1 MANKTLQFLRNG
13 SAYDGHATALAALKE
28 KLTTAKDGEPVLAR
42 YYEGEGQDRVEHT
55 ILGIGGPSTGAYE
68 IFDNA
73 GASSDVTAAIQTAIN
88 ALDSSDSAV
97 SHQFVTAVSEA
108 DGVITVTRA
117 QPAADD
123 VSATAISAGDDTI
136 AVDGTDVK
144 TQIENIAKA
153 IKTEQNARQGAIEGL
168 DAEVTSADGTNVQV
182 KVTEVDGV
190 ITGVNVT
197 TDNTINNTQL
207 TNAINALDGTDA
219 TIAGK
224 VVTSVVQTDGVVGTS
239 NKSYLVD
246 VTLADFSK
254 TTDTGAITSSDTV
267 ESALSKIENN
277 ITDNEEVTSAAL
289 NDLNDRLDTFLSS
302 GITSTDGT
310 ITIDRTTPGTTDIE
324 ANIDGTTIVKSNA
337 GVLSADLKILKETS
351 GLAANVKEQYKLVYG
366 NNTTAIGDV
375 VQIYK
380 DSALLSVRLLHAD
393 LTSNPNVLPTYDKAT
408 DTWTDI
414 ASPTEDKLALCFAYE
429 NENGTQNI
437 VAIPVGDFLR
447 ESEFGDGL
455 QVVNGEVSVK
465 KDANSG
471 TVTISDGNTGSQS
484 VDVLTVSSDGIKVAN
499 VQEAIDYAIGELDS
513 NVAATAESNNQYSV
527 LTGVTE
533 TDGKLTAKTEVLLSA
548 VAKTGAAGDVTIT
561 DNDGYFTATNVED
574 ALAELALF
582 DAGTYK

>member
-13 SAYDGHATALAALKE
+13 SAYNGHATALAALKE
-28 KLTTAKDGEPVLAR
+28 KLATAKDGEPVLAR

-73 GASSDVTAAIQTAIN
+73 GASSDVTAAIQAAIN
-88 ALDSSDSAV
+88 NLDSSDSAV

-123 VSATAISAGDDTI
+123 VSATAISAGEDTI

-153 IKTEQNARQGAIEGL
+153 IKTEQNARQGAIQGL

-190 ITGVNVT
+190 ITAVNV
-197 TDNTINNTQL
+197 TDNTINNTDL
-207 TNAINALDGTDA
+207 TSAIEALDGTDA

-254 TTDTGAITSSDTV
+254 TSDTGAITSSDTV

-289 NDLNDRLDTFLSS
+289 NDLNDRLDTFLSN

-414 ASPTEDKLALCFAYE
+414 ASPTEDQLALCFAYE

-471 TVTISDGNTGSQS
+471 TVTISDGNGGSQS
-484 VDVLTVSSDGIKVAN
+484 ADVLTVSSDGVKVAN

-513 NVAATAESNNQYSV
+513 SVTATAESNNQYSV

-548 VAKTGAAGDVTIT
+548 VAKTGAAGDVAIT
-561 DNDGYFTATNVED
+561 DTNDYFTATNVED

-582 DAGTYK
+582 DAGTYN